1 MYGKLDPDKRENCLE
16 LFGLD
21 FIIDENYKV
30 WLLEVNTNP
39 SLELSS
45 SLLAKMIPALL
56 DNLFK

>member
-1 MYGKLDPDKRENCLE
+1 MDPNKLENCYE

-45 SLLAKMIPALL
+45 CLL
-56 DNLFK
+56 